1 MSRTRRAL
9 VIAVALSASL
19 RPASAESLRV
29 LTYNAWHGFWRTAN
43 QELVRLP
50 SESGEERARRE
61 ELQAVELGRLAPD
74 VVMAQEVHPLPW
86 RARDLARVLGHESI
100 HQLVSC
106 GVRFLHLGI
115 PWSIRS
121 GLLITAG
128 RQLDLE
134 YVAAPKLSG
143 RFGFCSDWLGLQLE
157 ETRWALL
164 GRIVLEDGRRLLVA
178 TTHLHSSTVG
188 GSART
193 ERRLQE
199 VTAVLAAID
208 RARRAD
214 PKIFGVIL
222 GGDLNAMSKSRPIER
237 LRSAGLVDASEHLG
251 GEFATYDPWAN
262 PLAARMTAAGGG
274 EPSKS
279 APRRIDY
286 IFVSPEL
293 KPFIRSVEPYGVRP
307 EGSPES
313 LFDSDHYGVLL
324 ELDF

>member
-9 VIAVALSASL
+9 LIAVGLSASL

-50 SESGEERARRE
+50 SESDEERARRA
-61 ELQAVELGRLAPD
+61 ELQAAELGRLGPD
-74 VVMAQEVHPLPW
+74 VVLAQEVHPLPW
-86 RARDLARVLGHESI
+86 RARELARVLGHKPI

-106 GVRFLHLGI
+106 GVRFFHLGI

-121 GLLITAG
+121 GLLITAS
-128 RQLDLE
+128 RHLELE

-157 ETRWALL
+157 ETRRALL

-199 VTAVLAAID
+199 VTAVLEAIE

-222 GGDLNAMSKSRPIER
+222 GGDLNAMSKSPPIER
-237 LRSAGLVDASEHLG
+237 LRAAGFVDVNEHLG

-262 PLAARMTAAGGG
+262 QLAARMVAAGGG
-274 EPSKS
+274 EPSQS

-293 KPFIRSVEPYGVRP
+293 KPFIRVVEPYGRRH
-307 EGSPES
+307 GAA
-313 LFDSDHYGVLL
+313 LDTCFDSDHFGVLL
-324 ELDF
+324 ELDL